1 MTGDLAITSKYFLL
15 GTGHISGNIE
25 FHYYS
30 FMFVLGII
38 VGKMMNMMGS
48 VCNG

>member
-1 MTGDLAITSKYFLL
+1 MTGNLAITSYYIVL

-30 FMFVLGII
+30 ILFVLGII
-38 VGKMMNMMGS
+38 VGMMINMMVG